1 MELFPVKSSN
11 CKPCPVDKPM
21 FLCGSDNKTYSSLC
35 RLDYHNCLHETK
47 IKVSCEGFCPCS
59 GKLVRPAAGRKAFPR
74 RSAENHNSPPDNCTL
89 INLFGLTIHFV
100 TEIPAEIKKAQHKS
114 GDRANQLKA
123 KYKKTIAL
131 DATFN
136 KVRIGLCNRRTTP
149 DQTRHDLMAF
159 RCSSIPIPQDKE
171 ETKRRFNRVNAKYT
185 FTPEDIKY
193 DNKHYKYIKFTAN
206 DRKVVS

>member
-1 MELFPVKSSN
+1 MPRQCRTAKCSSPKPGLKAATMTTSSTTRPPSWRKSETEKLICEPFQYDKWNFSPVKSSN

-47 IKVSCEGFCPCS
+47 IKVSCEGFCPCN
-59 GKLVRPAAGRKAFPR
+59 GELGGGLLQRRRRKAFPR
-74 RSAENHNSPPDNCTL
+74 RSAENHNSPPPDNCTL

-136 KVRIGLCNRRTTP
+136 KVRYRT
-149 DQTRHDLMAF
+149 L
-159 RCSSIPIPQDKE
+159 
-171 ETKRRFNRVNAKYT
+171 
-185 FTPEDIKY
+185 
-193 DNKHYKYIKFTAN
+193 
-206 DRKVVS
+206 